1 MVHSLYSRSTDN
13 TVYIGTCTSESLILI
28 LFGFIFI
35 NQKLF
40 RIRFNDPAIFHVYSS
55 RHQTRSPNRAKT
67 SRFNC
72 TKGGTTVGIFEA
84 PELKHTRSSFLVLW
98 WNLYWKNIIVWA
110 RVTQGPTEWCRQ
122 IDYHSPVCQQL
133 LRQTY
138 GGIKKR
144 GHTESIDNISSDKN
158 LIQGED
164 LLDLVCI
171 VSSVYS
177 LRGESPYGVI
187 QMWATVRYGHLNGM
201 S

>member
-40 RIRFNDPAIFHVYSS
+40 RIRFNDPAIFHVLNTF
-55 RHQTRSPNRAKT
+55 RVTCLFIASPNALTQPCQT

-98 WNLYWKNIIVWA
+98 WNLYWKK
-110 RVTQGPTEWCRQ
+110 
-122 IDYHSPVCQQL
+122 YHSLGACDARTNRVMPTNWLSFACL
-133 LRQTY
+133 ST
-138 GGIKKR
+138 
-144 GHTESIDNISSDKN
+144 
-158 LIQGED
+158 
-164 LLDLVCI
+164 
-171 VSSVYS
+171 
-177 LRGESPYGVI
+177 VI
-187 QMWATVRYGHLNGM
+187 ATDIRWD
-201 S
+201 

>member
-35 NQKLF
+35 DQKLF

-98 WNLYWKNIIVWA
+98 WNLYWKK
-110 RVTQGPTEWCRQ
+110 
-122 IDYHSPVCQQL
+122 YHSLGACDARTNRVMPTNWLTFACL
-133 LRQTY
+133 ST
-138 GGIKKR
+138 
-144 GHTESIDNISSDKN
+144 
-158 LIQGED
+158 
-164 LLDLVCI
+164 
-171 VSSVYS
+171 
-177 LRGESPYGVI
+177 VI
-187 QMWATVRYGHLNGM
+187 ATDIRWD
-201 S
+201 